1 MQKYKCINFYKTILA
16 FLTTVTLMA
25 PMGQV
30 FAAQNISGKTY
41 SNWAKPAITA
51 MAEKDLI
58 SPKLMSQSNFQGD
71 ITREEFAELM
81 VTLYEYKNG
90 PVSNYNKGTF
100 NDTSNPYIEKAS
112 SLNIVA
118 GFPGGMFKP
127 NEKMNRQEMAVM
139 LNNMLFQGK
148 AGSDSALN
156 KFADKSN
163 ISSWAKGPV
172 SNVVGNNLM
181 AGDSTG
187 KFNPKANLSRQEA
200 ISVVNNYL
208 SKGQTPPVVTP
219 PVVTPPTNG
228 GPILTGQEAI
238 NFFKDTMK
246 NEYPANS
253 VPAYPDDVKSFQV
266 TQNGTTVDVQGT
278 QVTGVTL
285 RNDKD
290 KTSEMIVGKININT
304 DKYSGSQYVNIYAH
318 NGKVGIWEKVQITSS
333 GEFSSRYLN
342 TSQIKAVILWSTTG
356 NGVLLEMNE

>member
-1 MQKYKCINFYKTILA
+1 MKYCRKNHNKKFISVLLIAITI
-16 FLTTVTLMA
+16 TTST
-25 PMGQV
+25 GQV

-81 VTLYEYKNG
+81 VTLYEYENG

-139 LNNMLFQGK
+139 LNNMFFQGK

-208 SKGQTPPVVTP
+208 LQGKTPPVIKPLPATTLVD
-219 PVVTPPTNG
+219 VS
-228 GPILTGQEAI
+228 PILTGQEAI
-238 NFFKDTMK
+238 DFFKDTMK
-246 NEYPANS
+246 NEYPAKS
-253 VPAYPDDVKSFQV
+253 VPAYPDYVKSFQIV
-266 TQNGTTVDVQGT
+266 PNGTTVDVQGT

-290 KTSEMIVGKININT
+290 KNGNMIVGKINIDT
-304 DKYSGSQYVNIYAH
+304 DKYSGAQYVNIYGH
-318 NGKVGIWEKVQITSS
+318 NGKVGIWAKAETNSS
-333 GEFSSRYLN
+333 GEFAKRGLN
-342 TSQIKAVILWSTTG
+342 VSQIKAIILWSNTG
-356 NGVLLEMNE
+356 NGVLLEMN

>member
-30 FAAQNISGKTY
+30 FAAQNISGKSY

-58 SPKLMSQSNFQGD
+58 PPKLMSQSNFKED
-71 ITREEFAELM
+71 ITREEFAELI

-90 PVSNYNKGTF
+90 QLSNYKKGTF

-112 SLNIVA
+112 ALGIVA
-118 GFPGGMFKP
+118 GFPGGIFKP
-127 NEKMNRQEMAVM
+127 DQKLTRQEMAVM
-139 LNNMLFQGK
+139 FSTMLNSDKVGDEKVLSKYSDFQE
-148 AGSDSALN
+148 
-156 KFADKSN
+156 
-163 ISSWAKGPV
+163 ISSWAKHGAYQ
-172 SNVVGNNLM
+172 STLHNIM
-181 AGDSTG
+181 TGDSTG

-246 NEYPANS
+246 NEYPAKS
-253 VPAYPDDVKSFQV
+253 VPAYPDDVKSFQIV
-266 TQNGTTVDVQGT
+266 QNGTTVDVQGT

-285 RNDKD
+285 SNDKD

-304 DKYSGSQYVNIYAH
+304 DKYSGAQYVNVYASD
-318 NGKVGIWEKVQITSS
+318 GKVGVWVKAQTTST
-333 GEFSSRYLN
+333 GEFSIRNLN
-342 TSQIKAVILWSTTG
+342 TNQVRAIILWSTTG
-356 NGVLLEMNE
+356 NGVLLEMN

>member
-1 MQKYKCINFYKTILA
+1 MKYFESKGFKKLTIALI
-16 FLTTVTLMA
+16 TIVTLMA

-219 PVVTPPTNG
+219 PVVTPPTNW

-246 NEYPANS
+246 NEYPAKT
-253 VPAYPDDVKSFQV
+253 VPAYPDAVKSFQV
-266 TQNGTTVDVQGT
+266 VQNGTTVEVQGT
-278 QVTGVTL
+278 QIEKVSL
-285 RNDKD
+285 SMSKD
-290 KTSEMIVGKININT
+290 TMGDFISGKIVMKA
-304 DKYSGSQYVNIYAH
+304 DRYSGAQYINMYAH
-318 NGKVGIWEKVQITSS
+318 NGSIGIWKKIEITSS
-333 GEFSSRYLN
+333 GEFATRGVN
-342 TSQIKAVILWSTTG
+342 INQVKALILWSTTG
-356 NGVLLEMNE
+356 NGVLLKTN

>member
-1 MQKYKCINFYKTILA
+1 MKYFRKNHNKKFITALLITITI
-16 FLTTVTLMA
+16 TTST
-25 PMGQV
+25 GQV

-41 SNWAKPAITA
+41 SNWANPAITA

-246 NEYPANS
+246 NEYPAKNI
-253 VPAYPDDVKSFQV
+253 PARPDNVKSFQV
-266 TQNGTTVDVQGT
+266 TQNGTTVEVQGT
-278 QVTGVTL
+278 QVTGVSL
-285 RNDKD
+285 KDSQDNDSK
-290 KTSEMIVGKININT
+290 MVVGKINMKA
-304 DKYSGSQYVNIYAH
+304 DRYSGAQYVNIYAH
-318 NGKVGIWEKVQITSS
+318 NGTIGVWEKVQITTS
-333 GEFSSRYLN
+333 GDFSTRSFK
-342 TSQIKAVILWSTTG
+342 TTQIKALILWSTTG

>member
-1 MQKYKCINFYKTILA
+1 MKYFRKNHNKKFITALLITITI
-16 FLTTVTLMA
+16 TTST
-25 PMGQV
+25 GQV

-238 NFFKDTMK
+238 DLFKDTMK
-246 NEYPANS
+246 SYPANS
-253 VPAYPDDVKSFQV
+253 VPARTDSVKSFQV

-290 KTSEMIVGKININT
+290 KTSEMVVGKINMKA
-304 DKYSGSQYVNIYAH
+304 DRYSGAQYVNVYASD
-318 NGKVGIWEKVQITSS
+318 GKVGVWVKAQTTST
-333 GEFSSRYLN
+333 GEFSIRNLN
-342 TSQIKAVILWSTTG
+342 TNQVRAIILWSTTG